1 MVSLQGLTVGQVAER
16 SGIAVSAVHF
26 YEEKGLISSWRN
38 NANHRRYSAAVLRK
52 IAVIKAAQKLG
63 VSLKEI
69 KAAMDQLPNE
79 KKISAADWA
88 KLSTWWQQDLDN
100 RIAELQDL
108 RAGLDE
114 CIGCGC
120 LSLTDCHLLN
130 PEDKLGSDGAGAH
143 LLGWR
148 RKMPAEEH

>member
-69 KAAMDQLPNE
+69 RTAMDQLPNE

-88 KLSTWWQQDLDN
+88 KLSTWWQRDLDN

-108 RAGLDE
+108 RAGLNE

-130 PEDKLGSDGAGAH
+130 PEDKLSSDGAGAH

-148 RKMPAEEH
+148 RKMSAEEH